1 MKYVILSPYG
11 IRTGGPEAC
20 YQLSDSL
27 IRQGFEAEI
36 WLVSDGDANSFR
48 DAVKKKIRFAG
59 NTLQIPERLN
69 KVDEYKHYQSKPF
82 KSFAPGDD
90 VIFIMPEVY
99 ISIMPLFVGCKVIVW
114 WLSVDNALR
123 AMADIN
129 LNMLRTPWVK
139 HAVQSDYA
147 RAFTASLGLK
157 STFLTDYTVIS
168 PKPTPALQDR
178 PFKVSVNAGEKVIFD
193 LNFLSALLK
202 ELCPAVEIVKI
213 SGLSRE
219 EVYDAFSTSRVF
231 IDLGN
236 FPGKDRM
243 AREALLLGANIIV
256 GNAGAGHYE
265 ADYPL
270 PALYRPQVYDLGAVA
285 QLASKMVHDPL
296 THAMQFK
303 SARQIFGNEKE
314 SFDKEVMHTFSG

>member
-27 IRQGFEAEI
+27 IRQGFEAEV
-36 WLVSDGDANSFR
+36 WLVSAGDVDAFR
-48 DAVKKKIRFAG
+48 DALKKKIRFAG
-59 NTLQIPERLN
+59 NSLQIPERLN
-69 KVDEYKHYQSKPF
+69 NVDEYQNYQAKPF
-82 KSFAPGDD
+82 KSYAPGDD
-90 VIFIMPEVY
+90 VMFIMPEVY
-99 ISIMPLFVGCKVIVW
+99 MWMMPLLLGCKVMVW
-114 WLSVDNALR
+114 WLSVDNAFR

-129 LNMLRTPWVK
+129 LNMLRTPLVK

-178 PFKVSVNAGEKVIFD
+178 PLKVSVNAGKKVIFD
-193 LNFLSALLK
+193 LNVLSASLK
-202 ELCPAVEIVKI
+202 ELNPNIEIVKI
-213 SGLSRE
+213 AGLSRE

-270 PALYRPQVYDLGAVA
+270 PELYRPPVFDLAAVA
-285 QLASKMVHDPL
+285 RLTAQMVQDPV
-296 THAMQFK
+296 THAAQFQ

-314 SFDKEVMHTFSG
+314 IFDKEVVHTFSG